1 MTDAFPWVAP
11 YHVSCLKCFS
21 VSSGY
26 YRNHSMC
33 RQCHIYWMISF
44 VLSQSEYECCI
55 YLHTFQY
62 YVADFV
68 GIPVKHSKTVQPA
81 TFVTV
86 HGIEVDTNMMQVR
99 LSQDELANVV
109 ALLRSFS
116 RRKKVTLRQ
125 LQ

>member
-1 MTDAFPWVAP
+1 
-11 YHVSCLKCFS
+11 
-21 VSSGY
+21 
-26 YRNHSMC
+26 
-33 RQCHIYWMISF
+33 MISF
-44 VLSQSEYECCI
+44 VLSQSESECCS

-62 YVADFV
+62 YVADFD

-86 HGIEVDTNMMQVR
+86 HGIEVDANMMQVR

-116 RRKKVTLRQ
+116 RRKKVTLMQ